1 MRNTFR
7 SLQIYNYRL
16 WAAGALVSNVGT
28 WMQRTAQDWLVLTEL
43 THHNATAM
51 GTVMA
56 LQFGPQVLML
66 PFSGYAAD
74 HFDRRK
80 LLIATQT
87 LLGALALGLGLLT
100 VTGLVELWHVYLF
113 AFGLGCVT
121 AFDMP
126 ARQVFVSELVGEKD
140 LTNAV
145 GLNST
150 SFNGA
155 RMIGPAVAG
164 LLIAAVGT
172 GPVFLINAASF
183 VAVIFSILMLRRKE
197 LFPARHAK
205 RGRGE
210 DGREG
215 GLIAGFRYVWGRAD
229 LKSIVLMRF
238 LIGTFGLNFTI
249 FIATMAVKE
258 FHAGSGKFGALRAI
272 MAIGSVSG
280 ALMAAGRDMP
290 TFGLLVGA
298 TALFGLGFAISA
310 SMPTYALF
318 AVSLIVIGIA
328 VQTFMTSSNS
338 LVQLTTDP
346 DMRGRV
352 MAILIA
358 VTLGGTPIGA
368 PICGWAVDQFGA
380 RWAMGVSGLSGFIA
394 AGIGLWYLV
403 RHRGLTLSREGARLR
418 LHLDPLPDMLEE
430 ATAERA
436 IAGRE
441 GV

>member
-7 SLQIYNYRL
+7 SLKIYNYRL

-43 THHNATAM
+43 THNNATAL

-80 LLIATQT
+80 LLILTQGA
-87 LLGALALGLGLLT
+87 LGALALGLGLLT
-100 VTGLVELWHVYLF
+100 VTGLVQLWQVYVF
-113 AFGLGCVT
+113 AFLLGCVT

-126 ARQVFVSELVGEKD
+126 ARQVFVSELVGERD

-150 SFNGA
+150 SFNSA
-155 RMIGPAVAG
+155 RMVGPAVAG
-164 LLIAAVGT
+164 LLIAGVGT
-172 GPVFLINAASF
+172 GPVFLINGVSF
-183 VAVIFSILMLRRKE
+183 FAVIVSLLMLRKGE
-197 LFPARHAK
+197 LFPARHARRAK
-205 RGRGE
+205 
-210 DGREG
+210 DG
-215 GLIAGFRYVWGRAD
+215 LVAGFRYVWGRAD

-249 FIATMAVKE
+249 FIATMAVNV
-258 FHAGSGKFGALRAI
+258 FHSGSGKYGALRAV

-280 ALMAAGRDMP
+280 ALMAAGREMP
-290 TFGLLVGA
+290 GFGLLIGS
-298 TALFGLGFAISA
+298 TALFGAGFALSA
-310 SMPTYALF
+310 VMPTYALF
-318 AVSLIVIGIA
+318 GASLIVLGVA

-338 LVQLTTDP
+338 LVQLTTEP

-368 PICGWAVDQFGA
+368 PICGWAVDHFGA

-394 AGIGLWYLV
+394 AGIGLWYMI
-403 RHRGLTLSREGARLR
+403 RHRGLTFSREGARLR
-418 LHLDPLPDMLEE
+418 VRFSPDPFPDMMQNE
-430 ATAERA
+430 ADERA
-436 IAGRE
+436 VANRE
-441 GV
+441 GM